1 MPTIAFMSSKGGAG
15 KTTAALTLALGIARR
30 GERVAVID
38 ADTNLPIQR
47 WRSHADG
54 LEDLAVFPARTS
66 QQLLQALDDGAAYA
80 AWRIVDTEGTA
91 RSWDQVGTIKPDLVI
106 IPLGPSPLEAA
117 EAIRTSRSLQNM
129 ATFFDRRLP
138 HACVFT
144 RLPAAIRA
152 RSFGMV
158 VRQLRAERIAI
169 IETPLIDK
177 EAFRAMFWNGGTL
190 DSLDPELVS
199 GLESARNNADLYAGD
214 VLRLFAPG
222 GPLHQATP
230 VAAAP
235 AVPVWSPPAAEV
247 TPSTTVL
254 EDAA

>member
-1 MPTIAFMSSKGGAG
+1 MPTIAFMSSKGGTG
-15 KTTAALTLALGIARR
+15 KTTAALTLALGLAGR
-30 GERVAVID
+30 GEPVAVID

-47 WRSHADG
+47 WRSHAPG
-54 LEDLAVFPARTS
+54 LENLSVFPARTS
-66 QQLLQALDDGAAYA
+66 AQLLQALDDARARSQ
-80 AWRIVDTEGTA
+80 WQIVDTEGTS
-91 RSWDQVGTIKPDLVI
+91 RSWDLVGTIKPDLVV
-106 IPLGPSPLEAA
+106 IPVGPSPLEAA

-152 RSFGMV
+152 RSFAMV
-158 VRQLRAERIAI
+158 VRQLRNERIAI

-199 GLESARNNADLYAGD
+199 GLESARGNADLYAGD
-214 VLRLFAPG
+214 ILRLFAPG
-222 GPLHQATP
+222 GPLSQT
-230 VAAAP
+230 AP
-235 AVPVWSPPAAEV
+235 APEPVSEARPEVLHHAA
-247 TPSTTVL
+247 
-254 EDAA
+254 

>member
-15 KTTAALTLALGIARR
+15 KTTAALTLALGLARR
-30 GERVAVID
+30 GENVSVID
-38 ADTNLPIQR
+38 ADTNQPIMR
-47 WRSHADG
+47 WRTHAAG
-54 LEDLAVFPARTS
+54 LENLTVFPARTS
-66 QQLLQALDDGAAYA
+66 AQLLQALDDARAQGA
-80 AWRIVDTEGTA
+80 WLIVDTEGTA
-91 RSWDQVGTIKPDLVI
+91 RSWDQVGAIKPDLTI
-106 IPLGPSPLEAA
+106 IPVGASPLEAA

-152 RSFGMV
+152 RSFGLV

-169 IETPLIDK
+169 IETPLIEK

-190 DSLDPELVS
+190 DSLDPEQVS
-199 GLESARNNADLYAGD
+199 GLESARNNAELYAGD

-222 GPLHQATP
+222 GPLHQAP
-230 VAAAP
+230 PAPAVAPAQGWAPQAAP
-235 AVPVWSPPAAEV
+235 AAAMM
-247 TPSTTVL
+247 PN
-254 EDAA
+254 AA

>member
-15 KTTAALTLALGIARR
+15 KTTAALTLALGLARQV
-30 GERVAVID
+30 EHVSVID
-38 ADTNLPIQR
+38 ADANLPIHR
-47 WRSHADG
+47 WRSHAQG
-54 LEDLAVFPARTS
+54 LENLSVFPAATGP
-66 QQLLQALDDGAAYA
+66 QLLQALDDARALGD
-80 AWRIVDTEGTA
+80 WLIVDTEGSPRA
-91 RSWDQVGTIKPDLVI
+91 WDQVGTLKPDLVV

-129 ATFFDRRLP
+129 AAFFDRRLP

-169 IETPLIDK
+169 IDTPLIEK

-190 DSLDPELVS
+190 DSLDPEQVS
-199 GLESARNNADLYAGD
+199 GLESARSNADLYAAD
-214 VLRLFAPG
+214 ILRLFAPG
-222 GPLHQATP
+222 GPLSQTASQAP
-230 VAAAP
+230 P
-235 AVPVWSPPAAEV
+235 AVSAPLMAEPAPPSAFHHAA
-247 TPSTTVL
+247 
-254 EDAA
+254 